1 MTTVS
6 DTMHANAG
14 TTTLTHR
21 WGWLLVLGVVQ
32 IIAGSMAIPI
42 VASFAAIAIFGAVLL
57 VTATFQLIHAFK
69 VGAGPRSAWYGL
81 NGVLYAIA
89 GLLVIAFPLGGAL
102 TLALLLAILFIA
114 DGALRV
120 LFAISVSAAVGSRL
134 ARRGRLLQHSC
145 RSLSTDRMAVHRTVG
160 HGSAAGRQP
169 PHYGRDEYRLR
180 LESRHVQSGFGGR
193 GPEKSAAGRERA
205 GEVTAAPEVGR
216 ARVLARRC
224 RIALWID
231 GDPVIDSGDSRR
243 CPGRTLGLL
252 PLEFQAA
259 GGHL

>member
-1 MTTVS
+1 M
-6 DTMHANAG
+6 
-14 TTTLTHR
+14 
-21 WGWLLVLGVVQ
+21 
-32 IIAGSMAIPI
+32 
-42 VASFAAIAIFGAVLL
+42 
-57 VTATFQLIHAFK
+57 
-69 VGAGPRSAWYGL
+69 
-81 NGVLYAIA
+81 
-89 GLLVIAFPLGGAL
+89 IAFPLGGAL
-102 TLALLLAILFIA
+102 TLALLRANLSIA

-120 LFAISVSAAVGSRL
+120 LFATSVSAAVG
-134 ARRGRLLQHSC
+134 RGWLVAAGCCNISC

-180 LESRHVQSGFGGR
+180 LQGRHVQSGFGGR
-193 GPEKSAAGRERA
+193 GAKKSAAGRERA

-243 CPGRTLGLL
+243 CPGRTLGFL
-252 PLEFQAA
+252 PLEFQATGA
-259 GGHL
+259 HL